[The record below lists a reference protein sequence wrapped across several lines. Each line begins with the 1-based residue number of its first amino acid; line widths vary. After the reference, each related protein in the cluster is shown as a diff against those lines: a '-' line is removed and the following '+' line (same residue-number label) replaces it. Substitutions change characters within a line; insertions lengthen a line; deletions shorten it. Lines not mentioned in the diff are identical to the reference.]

1 MKKNYFILLLISV
14 FSFSLA
20 YAEPCP
26 NGGGT
31 TSSGGTK
38 IFLSYLPATSFC
50 VNRPNTI
57 EVNGTTTFTLEV
69 ASCSETTSVYNL
81 TSGPA
86 IVGQDFTITS
96 GFDSNCSYSG
106 GTLPVDKYILE
117 TSLEV
122 SPNPLKSD
130 NTLKLSFAFPVKAN
144 ISVYNITGKR
154 VIQDNIS
161 NQENKELNI
170 ANLPNGI
177 YILNIATKSATA
189 VRKLVVAR

>member
-1 MKKNYFILLLISV
+1 MKKNYIILLLISV

-50 VNRPNTI
+50 VNRPATI
-57 EVNGTTTFTLEV
+57 EVNGTSTFTLEV

-96 GFDSNCSYSG
+96 GFDTNCSYSG
-106 GTLPVDKYILE
+106 GTLPVDKNTLE
-117 TSLEV
+117 ANMEI

-130 NTLKLSFAFPVKAN
+130 NALKLSFAFPVKAS
-144 ISVYNITGKR
+144 IGVYNITGKR
-154 VIQDNIS
+154 IIEDNMS
-161 NQENKELNI
+161 NQDNKELNI
-170 ANLPNGI
+170 AHLPNGI
-177 YILNIATKSATA
+177 YILNISTEKATA
-189 VRKLVVAR
+189 VRKIVVAR